1 MRDDGPIAVDFYGEV
16 SQSPRLCGQADASGS
31 ESKVMRFGIRLRT
44 SLMLSTEEPTGISN
58 ITKIVMTIGK
68 AEVIRTA
75 RSRRFFGLGAD
86 E

>member
-1 MRDDGPIAVDFYGEV
+1 
-16 SQSPRLCGQADASGS
+16 
-31 ESKVMRFGIRLRT
+31 MRFGIRLRT